1 MSKKTVICWSI
12 WVSLLSAL
20 FNWLVGLVP
29 TYKYLANGAGAPWI
43 LFVCLAV
50 FFAGGFGSKDMV
62 PVICSMMAG
71 VFWGQVD
78 LLLMQLPG
86 FGQLSGFLA
95 IVVGTAITMILHIH
109 YLGKTPFGVVPFIF
123 AGVCLTFATGA
134 HYTANPMGILGLAI
148 NLVMGAILCGLCAVG
163 QEYLIKKYPA

>member
-50 FFAGGFGSKDMV
+50 FFAGGFGKKRYG
-62 PVICSMMAG
+62 AG
-71 VFWGQVD
+71 N
-78 LLLMQLPG
+78 MQYDGRRVL
-86 FGQLSGFLA
+86 
-95 IVVGTAITMILHIH
+95 GT
-109 YLGKTPFGVVPFIF
+109 G
-123 AGVCLTFATGA
+123 
-134 HYTANPMGILGLAI
+134 
-148 NLVMGAILCGLCAVG
+148 
-163 QEYLIKKYPA
+163 